1 MFILHHKIILLFI
14 VVPCKHRVAVVL
26 VTLDLYFD
34 SPILVRSSE
43 TDPAD
48 NMVAF
53 RRVEYIHLVSG
64 IIALWAF
71 DVLGC
76 LSVHWLE

>member
-1 MFILHHKIILLFI
+1 MILLFI

-34 SPILVRSSE
+34 SPILVRINEAIS
-43 TDPAD
+43 AD
-48 NMVAF
+48 VMDTF
-53 RRVEYIHLVSG
+53 SG
-64 IIALWAF
+64 IEYVHQVFGFIALKAF
-71 DVLGC
+71 NVLGS